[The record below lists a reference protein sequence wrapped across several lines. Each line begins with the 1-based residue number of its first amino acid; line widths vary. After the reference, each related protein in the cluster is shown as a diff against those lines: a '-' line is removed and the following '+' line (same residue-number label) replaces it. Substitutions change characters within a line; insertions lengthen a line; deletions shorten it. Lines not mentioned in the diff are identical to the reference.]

1 MSEALIKMANEYREN
16 AALLLTRIGELK
28 NQLSITKNTLERM
41 QIRGRILHYESVY
54 ADNMYTA
61 RYLENYHRG
70 GEEWH

>member
-1 MSEALIKMANEYREN
+1 MSQTLIKMANEYREN
-16 AALLLTRIGELK
+16 AALLWARIGALK
-28 NQLSITKNTLERM
+28 EQLNITKNTLERM

-54 ADNMYTA
+54 ADNMCTA

>member
-1 MSEALIKMANEYREN
+1 MSQTLMKKANEYREN
-16 AALLLTRIGELK
+16 AALLWARIGELK
-28 NQLSITKNTLERM
+28 EQLSITKNTLERM

-54 ADNMYTA
+54 ADNMCTA